1 MGDAAL
7 QDFLSVGG
15 DANLAGRTRNEW
27 ERARAASE
35 ERESAGNKDVDSSA
49 PKGIRQRSLAQAQ
62 TAAGSSSGGG
72 CPFSGTPAS
81 SSAGARCPFSG
92 APASSSQRCPFSAPA
107 PAAPV
112 VPELDE
118 RSADAVRVLAEKGI
132 PVSQIATLLSVD
144 ESAVST
150 AITSNGSGSRKLMG
164 GSGKSLTAGYLGA
177 NAKSTVSAGNGDCLD
192 RIALLSAL
200 CPLHWNRRTLKL
212 VSIVCAVSWFLLLLL
227 LLLLLDHASTIMTM
241 TTTMTVGMN
250 LAICVV
256 GGLGLRWGIR
266 KC

>member
-1 MGDAAL
+1 MVVEDDSTEAKAMRDIQMAGFGHFEATAAL
-7 QDFLSVGG
+7 EKCGG
-15 DANLAGRTRNEW
+15 DPSKALDLLMTGW
-27 ERARAASE
+27 
-35 ERESAGNKDVDSSA
+35 SAGLSGSLTSLSSF
-49 PKGIRQRSLAQAQ
+49 
-62 TAAGSSSGGG
+62 SSGGG
-72 CPFSGTPAS
+72 CPFSGASSS

-92 APASSSQRCPFSAPA
+92 APASASQRCPFSAA
-107 PAAPV
+107 TPAAPAMS
-112 VPELDE
+112 EFDE
-118 RSADAVRVLAEKGI
+118 RTADAVRTLAEKG
-132 PVSQIATLLSVD
+132 VAASQIATLLSVD

-150 AITSNGSGSRKLMG
+150 VITSNGSGSRKLMG

-241 TTTMTVGMN
+241 TMTVAMT
-250 LAICVV
+250 LAISIV
-256 GGLGLRWGIR
+256 GGLGLRWGVR